1 MQKIQVT
8 SSSIPSEKSLIKK
21 INTIY
26 HTKRLTTNG
35 PLLKNLE
42 NKLKNFLKVKHI
54 VLLSNCTMG
63 LQVAYKTLGV
73 KKGILTSPFNYIS
86 ASNAADWLNIKV
98 FFSDIDKDSLNL
110 DYKKISKKILNKV
123 ECIVP
128 VNSFGIPCNFKKIK
142 KISNNKKI
150 IYDAAHCFDLKYN
163 RKSMLTQGD
172 ASVISFHATKVFNTC
187 EGGAI
192 VFKKKKDMNIAKQL
206 IQIGFNT
213 NDYKKDNSKLI
224 AKQGIN
230 LKMSELQAAW
240 GLALLE
246 RYSKIK
252 SRRKLRFNK
261 YLKFL
266 KAEIFIPN
274 KNLKSNNYSYLPVIF
289 KSEIHLIKCLKK
301 LAEKKIFPRRYFYP
315 SLNKINH
322 FKTKIKCPVSES
334 ISKKILCLPLSEEL
348 SLNKIKLISKTVNSF
363 F

>member
-1 MQKIQVT
+1 MQNIQVT
-8 SSSIPSEKSLIKK
+8 SSSIPSEKDLFKK
-21 INTIY
+21 IKTIY
-26 HTKRLTTNG
+26 KTKRLTTNG

-42 NKLKNFLKVKHI
+42 NKLKKFLKVKNLI
-54 VLLSNCTMG
+54 LLGNCTMG
-63 LQVAYKTLGV
+63 LQVAYKTFGI

-110 DYKKISKKILNKV
+110 DYKKISKKTLNKID
-123 ECIVP
+123 CIVP

-142 KISNNKKI
+142 KISKNKKI
-150 IYDAAHCFDLKYN
+150 IYDAAHCFDLRYN
-163 RKSMLTQGD
+163 KKSMLSQGD

-192 VFKKKKDMNIAKQL
+192 VFKKKRDMNIAKQL
-206 IQIGFNT
+206 IQIGFNN
-213 NDYKKDNSKLI
+213 NDYKKDNSKLTP
-224 AKQGIN
+224 KQGVN

-240 GLALLE
+240 GLALLQ
-246 RYSKIK
+246 RYSKIN
-252 SRRKLRFNK
+252 SLRKLRYNE

-266 KAEIFIPN
+266 KKKIFIPN
-274 KNLKSNNYSYLPVIF
+274 KNLKSNNYAYFPIIF
-289 KSEIHLIKCLKK
+289 KSETHLIKCQRK
-301 LAEKKIFPRRYFYP
+301 LAKKKIFPRRYFYP

-334 ISKKILCLPLSEEL
+334 ISKRILCLPLSEKL
-348 SLNKIKLISKTVNSF
+348 NLNKIKLISETVNSF